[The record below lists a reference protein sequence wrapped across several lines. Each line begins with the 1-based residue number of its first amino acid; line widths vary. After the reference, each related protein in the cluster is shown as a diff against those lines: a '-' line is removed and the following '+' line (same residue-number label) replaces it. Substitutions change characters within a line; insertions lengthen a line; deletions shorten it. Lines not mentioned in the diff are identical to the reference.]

1 MAIEIR
7 ETALGGNLSDFLNVV
22 DYVYR
27 GDDNYVRPLDFELKQ
42 RLSRK
47 NPFFKH
53 AQGTTFTAY
62 KNGWCVGRITAQVDH
77 QHLEVHKDGAGFFGF
92 IDTIDDQEVVRALLE
107 RAAKWLKGH
116 GVDKMRG
123 PMSLNTNEEIGCLV
137 EGFDTPPMVMM
148 PHHLPY
154 QAGLIEKAGLAKV
167 KDLYAWR
174 YVVGELPKRAQK
186 AHDTILA
193 LPEVKV
199 RPFDLKKLKSEV
211 RIVMDIFNDAWK
223 DNWGFVPLTED
234 ELAKLAEDFRLL
246 LVPELTCLVEVD
258 GEPAG
263 FAIAIPNLNELI
275 KDLGGKLLPLGLA
288 KLVWRLK
295 VTGANT
301 ARLALLGIRSKYRN
315 VRKYAGL
322 STFMY
327 VRMNRGA
334 ARLGVKWGELSYTLE
349 DNGPVNAGIKF
360 MGGEI
365 YKKYRVFERS
375 L

>member
-1 MAIEIR
+1 MTIEIR
-7 ETALGGNLSDFLNVV
+7 ETALGGDLSDFLNVV
-22 DYVYR
+22 DYIYR

-53 AQGTTFTAY
+53 AEGTTFTAY
-62 KNGWCVGRITAQVDH
+62 KNGWCVGRITAQVDR
-77 QHLEVHKDGAGFFGF
+77 QHLEVHKDNAGFFGF
-92 IDTIDDQEVVRALLE
+92 LDTVDDQEVAEALLQ
-107 RAAKWLKGH
+107 RAGTWLKQH
-116 GVDKMRG
+116 GVAKMRG
-123 PMSLNTNEEIGCLV
+123 PMSLNTNEEIGCLID
-137 EGFDTPPMVMM
+137 GFDTPPMVMM

-154 QAGLIEKAGLAKV
+154 QANLIEKAGLEKV

-174 YVVGELPKRAQK
+174 YEVGDLPKRAQK
-186 AHDTILA
+186 AYDSISG
-193 LPEVKV
+193 LPEVKM
-199 RPFDLKKLKSEV
+199 RQFDLKKLKREV

-223 DNWGFVPLTED
+223 DNWGYVPLTED

-246 LVPELTCLVEVD
+246 LVPELTCLVEID

-275 KDLGGKLLPLGLA
+275 KDLEGKLFPLGLA

-295 VTGANT
+295 VTGAST
-301 ARLALLGIRSKYRN
+301 ARLALLGIRSKYRSI
-315 VRKYAGL
+315 RKYAGL

-327 VRMNRGA
+327 VTMNQAGA
-334 ARLGVKWGELSYTLE
+334 RCGVKWGELSYTLE
-349 DNGPVNAGIKF
+349 DNGPVNAGIRF
-360 MGGEI
+360 MGGKI
-365 YKKYRVFERS
+365 YKKYRLFERG

>member
-7 ETALGGNLSDFLNVV
+7 ETSLGGDLRDFLNVV
-22 DYVYR
+22 DYIYR
-27 GDDNYVRPLDFELKQ
+27 SDKNYVRPLDFELKQ

-53 AQGTTFTAY
+53 AEGTTFTAY
-62 KNGWCVGRITAQVDH
+62 KNGWCVGRITAQVDR
-77 QHLEVHKDGAGFFGF
+77 QHLELHKDGAGFFGF
-92 IDTIDDQEVVRALLE
+92 IDTVDDQQVVEELLNS
-107 RAAKWLKGH
+107 AGAWLKGR
-116 GVDKMRG
+116 GVNKMRG
-123 PMSLNTNEEIGCLV
+123 PMSLNTNEEIGCLI

-154 QAGLIEKAGLAKV
+154 QAELIEKAGLEKV

-174 YVVGELPKRAQK
+174 YEVGDLPRRAQK
-186 AHDTILA
+186 AYDTIA
-193 LPEVKV
+193 GLPEVKA
-199 RPFDLKKLKSEV
+199 RHFDLKKLKSEV
-211 RIVMDIFNDAWK
+211 RIVMDIFNDAWH
-223 DNWGFVPLTED
+223 DNWGYVPLTED

-246 LVPELTCLVEVD
+246 LVPELTYLVEID

-263 FAIAIPNLNELI
+263 FAVAIPNLNELI
-275 KDLGGKLLPLGLA
+275 QDLEGKLFPLGFA

-295 VTGANT
+295 VSGANT

-322 STFMY
+322 STFLY
-327 VRMNRGA
+327 VLMNQA
-334 ARLGVKWGELSYTLE
+334 AASLGVKWGELSYTLE

-360 MGGEI
+360 MGGKI
-365 YKKYRVFERS
+365 YKKYRLFERS